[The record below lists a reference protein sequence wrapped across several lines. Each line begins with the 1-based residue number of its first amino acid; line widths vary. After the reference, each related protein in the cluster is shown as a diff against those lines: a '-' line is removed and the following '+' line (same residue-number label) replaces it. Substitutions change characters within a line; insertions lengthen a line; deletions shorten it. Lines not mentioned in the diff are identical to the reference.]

1 MEQHIAKINNAID
14 KAETV
19 VIGANCEVAYSGK
32 AESFLPAGD
41 RVIMIKSDKT
51 LLVHQPDG
59 VAPINYMKEKTS
71 HRIISNEDGVFL
83 KSQNLFLKDYMDIK
97 LNEIHFVQSHGLEDG
112 QKIQLNG
119 SEADMS
125 DMIYNQPELIEPGFN
140 PCSREEH
147 TKFGFIDV
155 FGTDSDGKVVIIEC
169 KRDCADFKAVS
180 QLQRYV
186 KKVAKTKGIKHDQ
199 IRGIIASQKI
209 TPNAKEMLREHGF
222 EFKSIKPPKYT
233 ERYDKKQKKIGEY

>member
-1 MEQHIAKINNAID
+1 MVKEQQEHISRINNAID
-14 KAETV
+14 KSETI
-19 VIGANCEVAYSGK
+19 VIGANCEVIYSGK

-71 HRIISNEDGVFL
+71 HSIISNEDGVFL

-97 LNEIHFVQSHGLEDG
+97 LNEIHFVHSHGLEDG

-125 DMIYNQPELIEPGFN
+125 NMIYNQPELIEPGFK
-140 PCSREEH
+140 PFSREEH

-155 FGTDSDGKVVIIEC
+155 FGTDKDEKIVI
-169 KRDCADFKAVS
+169 K
-180 QLQRYV
+180 
-186 KKVAKTKGIKHDQ
+186 
-199 IRGIIASQKI
+199 
-209 TPNAKEMLREHGF
+209 
-222 EFKSIKPPKYT
+222 
-233 ERYDKKQKKIGEY
+233 